1 MAAGRK
7 QVAFDLDTDAL
18 KTYYP
23 SESWNNAYDVI
34 RRHMANHGFNWLQ
47 GSVYVSQKP
56 ITSAEVTN
64 ILDELVS
71 KNPWLNV
78 CMRDCRETNIG
89 REHSKNHVFD
99 KGAEVPT
106 REEIKAKEQETSKLG
121 SMEDYMAEIAK
132 ERTTKEKGV
141 PEMPNH
147 NRTAHERSDR

>member
-34 RRHMANHGFNWLQ
+34 RRHMTNNGFNWLQ
-47 GSVYVSQKP
+47 GSVYVSQRP

-64 ILDELVS
+64 ILDELVA

-89 REHSKNHVFD
+89 REHDKNHIFD
-99 KGAEVPT
+99 KDAKVLT
-106 REEIKAKEQETSKLG
+106 REEANAQRKQEQQG
-121 SMEDYMAEIAK
+121 SLSDYRAEIEKMRQSSGKRDLKEPKIQRGAK
-132 ERTTKEKGV
+132 GK
-141 PEMPNH
+141 N
-147 NRTAHERSDR
+147 DR